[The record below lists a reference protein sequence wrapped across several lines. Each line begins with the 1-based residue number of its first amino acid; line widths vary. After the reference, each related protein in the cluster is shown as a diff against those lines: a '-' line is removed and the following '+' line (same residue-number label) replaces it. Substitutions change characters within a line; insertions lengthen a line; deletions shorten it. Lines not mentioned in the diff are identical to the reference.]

1 MQDSTPNL
9 ESDTR
14 PITTWLHAARDGIDG
29 SDAALAKLFEAIYP
43 LLHRMASSQSGV
55 RKGGLLTPTTVVNEL
70 YLKIFDSTA
79 LDVEDRHH
87 FYATCS
93 RAMRFIVADFARA
106 AMSLKRGGEFDHCAY
121 TEALAS
127 QPDRTQELL
136 DMHTALDDLDQL
148 DPRLRELVEL
158 KFFGGLTYTEIGTL
172 HDRSERSIKRDW
184 HKARAFLMT
193 RAAQTTKQMRSQ

>member
-1 MQDSTPNL
+1 MQDSKPNH
-9 ESDTR
+9 ESDTQ
-14 PITTWLHAARDGIDG
+14 PITTWLHAARDGRDG
-29 SDAALAKLFEAIYP
+29 SDAALAELFDAIYP
-43 LLHRMASSQSGV
+43 LLHRMASAHRGV
-55 RKGGLLTPTTVVNEL
+55 QKGGVLTPTTVVNEL
-70 YLKIFDSTA
+70 YLKISDSAA

-93 RAMRFIVADFARA
+93 RAMRFIVNDFARA
-106 AMSLKRGGEFDHCAY
+106 AMSLKRGGDYDHCAY

-172 HDRSERSIKRDW
+172 HNRSERSIKRDW
-184 HKARAFLMT
+184 HKARAFLV
-193 RAAQTTKQMRSQ
+193 ARSGAIN

>member
-1 MQDSTPNL
+1 MQDSKPHHEN
-9 ESDTR
+9 DTR
-14 PITTWLHAARDGIDG
+14 PITTWLHAARNGGDN
-29 SDAALAKLFEAIYP
+29 SDTALANLFDAIYP
-43 LLHRMASSQSGV
+43 LLHRMASSQRGV
-55 RKGGLLTPTTVVNEL
+55 QKDGLLTPTTVVNEL
-70 YLKIFDSTA
+70 YLKICDSTA

-106 AMSLKRGGEFDHCAY
+106 AMSLKRGGEYDHCAF
-121 TEALAS
+121 TEALAC

-158 KFFGGLTYTEIGTL
+158 KFFGGLTNTEIGTL

-184 HKARAFLMT
+184 CKARAFLIT
-193 RAAQTTKQMRSQ
+193 RAVQTTT